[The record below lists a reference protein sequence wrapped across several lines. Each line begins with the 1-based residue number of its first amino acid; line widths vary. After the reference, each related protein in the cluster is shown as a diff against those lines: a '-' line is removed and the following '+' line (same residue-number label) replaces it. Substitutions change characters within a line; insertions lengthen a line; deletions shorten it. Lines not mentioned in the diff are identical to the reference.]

1 MIDDE
6 DELSWPDESELRHLT
21 MPGTAIGGRY
31 KIERQLG
38 EGGMGSVYLANDEIL
53 GRLVAIKMVKAGQ
66 SAQQNAGR
74 FLREATSLAKLN
86 HPNIVTIF
94 DFGWHGEQ
102 AYLVMEYIPGSGLD
116 SLLAGSA
123 KGVAAGKGLT
133 IGQALDVAIKVTT
146 ALSYAHRH
154 GVIHRDIKP
163 GNIIIGD
170 EVKLMDFGIAKMR
183 ESPSITMEGAR
194 IGTPLY
200 MAPEQV
206 MGKNVDTRSDVYS
219 LGVVLY
225 EMFTGRPPFS
235 ATDET
240 SILSQHVQVSPVAPG
255 LRNPAIPRSLD
266 SLILR
271 MLAKDPNGRPA
282 SADQLLSELQA
293 VRHELPAAVCEAT
306 TARKEVASCD
316 RSNLDM
322 LRNIPLF
329 ASIGADDL
337 AELSNK
343 LVARRYRKGETVFHK
358 DDHGSTLHI
367 ITKGLVKISM
377 PSASGGEEEV
387 ILASLRPGDFFGEL
401 ALLDENPRS
410 ATATAVEPL
419 ETLALE
425 RKDFLEFLKWY
436 PEAAVRILGVLAQRL
451 RNLNSQ
457 LEALVLSSPL
467 SRLAETL
474 LKASRTHGKETPEG
488 RELDLALTIDELAGA
503 AGLTRDRARRLLRSL
518 EKSGVI
524 GVRNRHYVIQK
535 PSELQKLV
543 TRRG

>member
-38 EGGMGSVYLANDEIL
+38 EGGMGSVYLANDDIL
-53 GRLVAIKMVKAGQ
+53 GRPVAIKMVKAGQ

-123 KGVAAGKGLT
+123 KGVAAGQGLT

-255 LRNPAIPRSLD
+255 LRNSAIPKSLD

-282 SADQLLSELQA
+282 SAEQLLSELEA
-293 VRHELPAAVCEAT
+293 VRRELPAAVCEAT

-343 LVARRYRKGETVFHK
+343 LVARRYRKSETVFHK

-387 ILASLRPGDFFGEL
+387 VLASLRPGDFFGEL

-457 LEALVLSSPL
+457 LEALVLSSPV

-474 LKASRTHGKETPEG
+474 LKVSRTHGKETPEG
-488 RELDLALTIDELAGA
+488 RELDLPLTIDELAGA
-503 AGLTRDRARRLLRSL
+503 AGLTPDRARRLLRNL